1 MNRPVL
7 MQLGLRPL
15 GNGDLVHAPV
25 VRAGHWVFGTG
36 LRAVGA
42 DGLLD
47 AGVLRAHAPL
57 SPPPQA
63 QREAAFVF
71 DRMKDLLARAGSSL
85 ARVVRVDQYYTSPD
99 SVDPYHVARKR
110 AMAGQVAP
118 STSVILPGLLN
129 TDALLDVQCLALADD
144 SPHAIERV
152 QPAGVGAPATSGYA
166 PAVRAGDLVFV
177 AGQLARDAGG
187 GIAAEARVPDGQ
199 QWNGTRIRR
208 ETDYLIA
215 QRLAPALEAAGSGL
229 DLVVKAQVYLSHAT
243 DLPAFW
249 QSWAAGFGSRIP
261 PTTVVPV
268 PHPAFGTREATVEVN
283 LIAAHASA
291 RDRLRDLRCDL
302 TLQGPDALAAC
313 VVDGLVF
320 MGGLDAADAGG
331 LASSARVHDTAPWFH
346 SPAGAQMRVILD
358 KAEVIL
364 RAAGSDLSR
373 ITRLLQFH
381 RDLSGY
387 HAAHAAAAAR
397 SGSPALPT
405 TAVAVNPSLF
415 VPGSVLI
422 ADIWAAA

>member
-1 MNRPVL
+1 MTRSPP
-7 MQLGLRPL
+7 LRIGTQPL
-15 GNGDLVHAPV
+15 GAGDLLHAPV

-36 LRAVGA
+36 LRATGP

-47 AGVLRAHAPL
+47 AGVKRAAHPL
-57 SPPPQA
+57 APPPQA

-71 DRMKDLLARAGSSL
+71 ERLQGLLAQAGTSL
-85 ARVVRVDQYYTSPD
+85 ARVVRVDQYYTTPE

-129 TDALLDVQCLALADD
+129 TDALLDLQCLALAED

-152 QPAGVGAPATSGYA
+152 EPAGVGAPATSGYA
-166 PAVRAGDLVFV
+166 PCVRAGDLVFV

-187 GIAAEARVPDGQ
+187 GLAAAACVPDGQ

-215 QRLAPALEAAGSGL
+215 HRLAPALEAAGSGL
-229 DLVVKAQVYLSHAT
+229 DLVVKAQVYLSHAS

-268 PHPAFGTREATVEVN
+268 PHPAFGTREATIEVN

-291 RDRLRDLRCDL
+291 RARLRDVRSAVA
-302 TLQGPDALAAC
+302 LQGPDALAAC
-313 VVDGLVF
+313 VIDGLVF
-320 MGGLDAADAGG
+320 MAGLDAADADG
-331 LASSARVHDTAPWFH
+331 LAPTTRVAPTAPWFH
-346 SPAGAQMRVILD
+346 DPAGSQAGVILD
-358 KAEVIL
+358 KAQTIL
-364 RAAGSDLSR
+364 HAAGSDLSR
-373 ITRLLQFH
+373 VTRLLQLH
-381 RDLSGY
+381 RDLAGY
-387 HAAHAAAAAR
+387 HATHRVAAER
-397 SGSPALPT
+397 IGVPGLPT
-405 TAVAVNPSLF
+405 TAVAVNPELF
-415 VPGSVLI
+415 VPGSALI
-422 ADIWAAA
+422 ADLWAAA